1 MEISKSRPPTHLRV
15 AIFRLPLLAA
25 ALLAIAAC
33 TTQAS
38 YRRHINHTRELLLQS
53 GDPDS
58 LEAAAFLTGI
68 GKDEPAERL
77 ELFARADAAAP
88 ERPDLVWLHLEACG
102 QVSSCATGA
111 LESRLQALDPE
122 NGAAWAMSL
131 RDAMHANDVTRLQ
144 AVTIAMAKAQR
155 FDIYWNT
162 IVLRTS
168 RALIKT
174 RSMDSVQS
182 VVLAYGVGAAL
193 AIPSYQTISA
203 SCKDAMQK
211 PSEQLEA
218 CRHLATMLRN
228 GDTYLTEM
236 IGTLIAKRSWPDASP
251 EFQDAVAARRIVRY
265 RMDVGF
271 KADEELGINNKWAE
285 LNLRLLE
292 ETRTEQKVALGLIKA
307 AGLNP
312 VPPADWVDSKP

>member
-1 MEISKSRPPTHLRV
+1 M
-15 AIFRLPLLAA
+15 
-25 ALLAIAAC
+25 
-33 TTQAS
+33 
-38 YRRHINHTRELLLQS
+38 
-53 GDPDS
+53 
-58 LEAAAFLTGI
+58 
-68 GKDEPAERL
+68 
-77 ELFARADAAAP
+77 
-88 ERPDLVWLHLEACG
+88 
-102 QVSSCATGA
+102 
-111 LESRLQALDPE
+111 SRLKGWSCLREQMLQRRSGLTWFGCILRHAARSLRAPPVHWSRDCRRWIR
-122 NGAAWAMSL
+122 AAWAMSL

-144 AVTIAMAKAQR
+144 AVSIAMAKAQR